1 VKELLSQAG
10 VAFQVRD
17 VENDLDAYRE
27 LTARGFRTIPV
38 TLIGDDPH
46 PIAIRGFDPNALRNA
61 LGLTPNSSPTSGV

>member
-10 VAFQVRD
+10 VSFHVRD

-27 LTARGFRTIPV
+27 LIARGFRTVPV

-46 PIAIRGFDPNALRNA
+46 AIAIRGFDATALRQA
-61 LGLTPNSSPTSGV
+61 LGLTPNSSAGGGV